1 MALCIH
7 EHGSL
12 LSTACVFSL
21 AWFVLLSAEDGLTWL
36 SVRFTTHLL
45 LLISQLLLSGM
56 LREILFSQGGLS
68 FLFTKK
74 LHELTSLNP
83 PNYFVFL

>member
-1 MALCIH
+1 MAH
-7 EHGSL
+7 E
-12 LSTACVFSL
+12 FSL
-21 AWFVLLSAEDGLTWL
+21 TCFVLPSPEDGLTWL
-36 SVRFTTHLL
+36 SIVVWFTTHLL

-56 LREILFSQGGLS
+56 LREILFSQASLS
-68 FLFTKK
+68 FLFMKK